1 MASVNRAPPPESA
14 EGGARP
20 RDPSSAHRVERY
32 RPSRVVQRSSGEEIR
47 LGVRIRTLAHRGGIP
62 QLGDRDTKNVKL
74 IVMDEFLSE
83 PI

>member
-1 MASVNRAPPPESA
+1 V
-14 EGGARP
+14 
-20 RDPSSAHRVERY
+20 VE
-32 RPSRVVQRSSGEEIR
+32 RSSGEEIR

-83 PI
+83 PT